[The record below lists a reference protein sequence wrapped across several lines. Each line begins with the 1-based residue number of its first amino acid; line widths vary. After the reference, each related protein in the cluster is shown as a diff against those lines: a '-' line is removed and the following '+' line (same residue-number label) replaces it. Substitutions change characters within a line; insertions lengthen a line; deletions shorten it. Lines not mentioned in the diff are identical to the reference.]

1 MRWEERKCPIYDT
14 LYATI
19 RKIEFRDRD
28 TTEDEMD
35 EIRAEVNAKSMMT
48 QFR

>member
-1 MRWEERKCPIYDT
+1 MSDLRYI
-14 LYATI
+14 YATI

-35 EIRAEVNAKSMMT
+35 EIRAEVNAKSMKHDDAV
-48 QFR
+48 